1 MSNSRIAL
9 SHEQRAELK
18 RLYAELAI
26 AARKA
31 NTILMMAGID
41 SEIFLKADGEV
52 TRLIRRIK
60 EVHGV
65 SGKHWMA
72 V

>member
-1 MSNSRIAL
+1 VSNSRIVL
-9 SHEQRAELK
+9 SPEQSAELR

-31 NTILMMAGID
+31 NTILMMAGMD
-41 SEIFLKADGEV
+41 SEIFTKADGEV

-60 EVHGV
+60 EVHGT
-65 SGKHWMA
+65 SGKDWMA